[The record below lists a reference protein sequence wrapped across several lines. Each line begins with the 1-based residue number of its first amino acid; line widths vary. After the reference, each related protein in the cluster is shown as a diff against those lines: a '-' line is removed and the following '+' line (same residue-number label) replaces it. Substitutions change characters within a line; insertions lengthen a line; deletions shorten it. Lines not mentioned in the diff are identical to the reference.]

1 MQADSPGQRAGLKS
15 GDVIVEINGKKI
27 LESNELRMNVSM
39 MEPGQSVKLKIFR
52 DGRLLDVTA
61 NVGAMP
67 GKRVEK
73 ASTETSNGEK
83 TLAGVSVE
91 ELTAQDAR
99 QLELPANTK
108 GVVVTDVDPASQA
121 ASAGLQKGDVI
132 QQVNR
137 KPVTNAEEFAAAMRH
152 SNGESLLLINRDGNK
167 IFLAV

>member
-1 MQADSPGQRAGLKS
+1 
-15 GDVIVEINGKKI
+15 
-27 LESNELRMNVSM
+27 M
-39 MEPGQSVKLKIFR
+39 MEPGQSVKLKVFR
-52 DGRLLDVTA
+52 DGRMIDVTA

-73 ASTETSNGEK
+73 ASNESSDSEK
-83 TLAGVSVE
+83 AMAGVSVD

-108 GVVVTDVDPASQA
+108 GVVVTDVDPSSPA
-121 ASAGLQKGDVI
+121 AAAGLQKGDVI

-137 KPVTNAEEFAAAMRH
+137 KPVANPGEFAAAVRH
-152 SNGESLLLINRDGNK
+152 AEGESLLLINREGHK